1 MLVPLGPLP
10 SMASTYVACSVASF
24 RQVTSGGM
32 RVQIGDAG
40 ITSGASPVIL
50 VPQDPIS
57 NVQTSPALVAVPVGS
72 TPLTSVQQP
81 LPVTP
86 DLTRRGAIE
95 MIELHMTKEHENEY
109 GILCDYGNKI
119 KVVWVPGEEILDLCI
134 ATPPSITTPP
144 LRRVLPTNSS
154 PAAFSPEALANRMR
168 RVRRK
173 LCQLEAELAFLRAQ
187 QDHTPPPSRITSDP
201 YSPVPGRDQTV
212 LNTPP
217 TGHGTHS
224 SPVVIGDSP
233 VVLD

>member
-1 MLVPLGPLP
+1 
-10 SMASTYVACSVASF
+10 
-24 RQVTSGGM
+24 M

-40 ITSGASPVIL
+40 ITSGASQALL

-57 NVQTSPALVAVPVGS
+57 NVQTPALVAVPVGS

-86 DLTRRGAIE
+86 DLTRRQTIE
-95 MIELHMTKEHENEY
+95 MIELHMTKDDENEY
-109 GILCDYGNKI
+109 GILCDYGDDKY
-119 KVVWVPGEEILDLCI
+119 KVVWVPGEQILDLSF
-134 ATPPSITTPP
+134 ATPPSAMLTTPP
-144 LRRVLPTNSS
+144 LRRVLPTDSS
-154 PAAFSPEALANRMR
+154 PAAFSPQALANRMR

-173 LCQLEAELAFLRAQ
+173 LCRLEAELAFLRAQ

-201 YSPVPGRDQTV
+201 YSPVPGRAQTV
-212 LNTPP
+212 RTPP